1 MSRWKPVVRRGEQTT
16 LDRVRPG
23 TRVRVSGFLGG
34 WRGSERLLKM
44 GIGPGV
50 EVLTVSQYPLKG
62 PVVVRVDES
71 QIALGRGLARK
82 ILVEPLP

>member
-1 MSRWKPVVRRGEQTT
+1 MDKWNLLRNTGKQMT
-16 LDRVRPG
+16 LDKIKAG

-44 GIGPGV
+44 GIGPGT
-50 EVLTVSQYPLKG
+50 EVVVVSQYPLRG

-71 QIALGRGLARK
+71 QIALGRGIARR